1 MPVHDD
7 HVHLRA
13 HDIPPKPHDL
23 KTILEEAE
31 KRGLD
36 VGVREHPPLPKKFR
50 LGPYADFDY
59 AMREDEVDSFLQ
71 LFADAKCPV
80 GFEFD
85 YLAGEEEEIKSIL
98 DSLTKK
104 AEELG
109 VSISGIHGSVHLLP
123 GSVKDVDYPKGDVK
137 HIIWDLD
144 EKVFVDHL
152 KDRGPKQLLH
162 DYFGAMHDLIKLGI
176 YDCLSHI
183 DLIRKFDRRSQTGES
198 IYFSETE
205 KLYVVLSRSVIERV
219 KDSGMAV
226 EINTAGMFQPLGRPY
241 ISQET
246 LDYAVELGVPVCI
259 GSDAHVPDRLG
270 AHLDLALEMLEKAGS
285 DYIVT
290 FENRKMKKY
299 SPNY

>member
-1 MPVHDD
+1 MLLHDD

-13 HDIPPKPHDL
+13 HNIPPEPHNL
-23 KTILEEAE
+23 TAMLEEAE
-31 KRGLD
+31 KRGLA
-36 VGVREHPPLPKKFR
+36 VGIREHPPLPKKFR

-59 AMREDEVDSFLQ
+59 AMREDEVDGFLK
-71 LFADAKCPV
+71 LFADTKCSV

-85 YLAGEEEEIKSIL
+85 FLAGEENEIISIL
-98 DSLTKK
+98 DRITKK
-104 AEELG
+104 TKEKG

-144 EKVFVDHL
+144 EEVFIAHL

-183 DLIRKFDRRSQTGES
+183 DLIRKFDRRNQAGES
-198 IYFSETE
+198 IYFSEAE
-205 KLYVVLSRSVIERV
+205 KLYDMLSRSVVERV
-219 KDSGMAV
+219 KDSGMAI

-241 ISQET
+241 ISQE
-246 LDYAVELGVPVCI
+246 LLNYAVELGVPVCI
-259 GSDAHVPDRLG
+259 GSDAHTPARLG
-270 AHLDLALEMLEKAGS
+270 AHFDLALKMLESAGR

-290 FENRKMKKY
+290 FQNREMEKY
-299 SPNY
+299 SLP